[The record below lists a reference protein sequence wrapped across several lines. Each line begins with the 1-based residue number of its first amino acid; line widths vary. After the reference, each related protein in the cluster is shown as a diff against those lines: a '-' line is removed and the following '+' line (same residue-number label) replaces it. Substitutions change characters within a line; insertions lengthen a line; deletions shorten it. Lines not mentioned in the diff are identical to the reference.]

1 MRFKKNIVFLV
12 LMLFFLAEIVYF
24 SNQKNIVRVDDN
36 IKISFT
42 HSPRFLDTILVNKLL
57 TQNFRGKSVQLKDSL
72 DLNMLEKKLNQI
84 PEIQNAELFVLLKGQ
99 LSVSITERIPTFKIN
114 SIPSFYADASGVT
127 FPFVKVENNQLPVF
141 EADTIDASIINA
153 AIIIERLKTDT
164 FIKSE
169 LKTLYLEGDSYHL
182 KLKSYPFEIVL
193 GNENALNEKIEKLK
207 VFCAFQNIQDS
218 LINYKK
224 INLTYTNQVVATTL

>member
-72 DLNMLEKKLNQI
+72 DLNMLEKQLNQI
-84 PEIQNAELFVLLKGQ
+84 AEIQNAEVFVLPKGQ
-99 LSVSITERIPTFKIN
+99 VSVSITERIPTLKIN
-114 SIPSFYADASGVT
+114 SVPSFYADASGAI
-127 FPFVKVENNQLPVF
+127 FPFIKVDNNQLPIF
-141 EADTIDASIINA
+141 KTDTIDASIINV
-153 AIIIERLKTDT
+153 AILIERLKKDT
-164 FIKSE
+164 FMKSE
-169 LKTLYLEGDSYHL
+169 LKTLYLDDASYHL
-182 KLKSYPFEIVL
+182 KLKSYPFEIIF

-224 INLTYTNQVVATTL
+224 INLTYINQVVATTL

>member
-84 PEIQNAELFVLLKGQ
+84 PEIQNAELFFLLKGQ

-182 KLKSYPFEIVL
+182 KLKSYPFEIAL

-224 INLTYTNQVVATTL
+224 INLTYINQVVATTL

>member
-24 SNQKNIVRVDDN
+24 SNKKNIVRVVDN

-84 PEIQNAELFVLLKGQ
+84 PEIQNAELFVLPKGQ

-127 FPFVKVENNQLPVF
+127 FPFVKVDNNQLPVF
-141 EADTIDASIINA
+141 KTDTIDASIIDV
-153 AIIIERLKTDT
+153 AILIERLKIDA

-169 LKTLYLEGDSYHL
+169 LKTLYLVGTSYHL
-182 KLKSYPFEIVL
+182 KLKSYPFEVVL

-218 LINYKK
+218 LTNYQK

>member
-1 MRFKKNIVFLV
+1 MRFKKNIIFLV
-12 LMLFFLAEIVYF
+12 LMLFLLAEIVYF
-24 SNQKNIVRVDDN
+24 SNQKNIVRVVDN
-36 IKISFT
+36 VKISFT

-57 TQNFRGKSVQLKDSL
+57 TQNFTGKSVQLKESL

-84 PEIQNAELFVLLKGQ
+84 PEIQNAELFVLPKGQ

-141 EADTIDASIINA
+141 EAETIDASIINA

-193 GNENALNEKIEKLK
+193 GNENALNEKIKKLK

>member
-84 PEIQNAELFVLLKGQ
+84 PEIQNAELFFLLKGQ

-127 FPFVKVENNQLPVF
+127 FPFVKFENNQLPVF

>member
-24 SNQKNIVRVDDN
+24 SNQKNIVRVVDN

-42 HSPRFLDTILVNKLL
+42 HSPSFLDTILVNKLL

-84 PEIQNAELFVLLKGQ
+84 PEIQNAELFVLPKGQ

>member
-72 DLNMLEKKLNQI
+72 DLNMLEKQLNQI
-84 PEIQNAELFVLLKGQ
+84 AEIQNAEVFVLPKGQ
-99 LSVSITERIPTFKIN
+99 VSVSITERIPTLKIN
-114 SIPSFYADASGVT
+114 SIPSFYADASGAI
-127 FPFVKVENNQLPVF
+127 FPFIKVDNNQLPIF
-141 EADTIDASIINA
+141 KTDTIDASIINV
-153 AIIIERLKTDT
+153 AILIERLKKDT
-164 FIKSE
+164 FMKSE
-169 LKTLYLEGDSYHL
+169 LKTLYLDDASYHL
-182 KLKSYPFEIVL
+182 KLKSYPFEIIF

-224 INLTYTNQVVATTL
+224 INLTYINQVVATTL

>member
-1 MRFKKNIVFLV
+1 MRFKKNIFFLV

-24 SNQKNIVRVDDN
+24 SNQKNIVRVVDN

-193 GNENALNEKIEKLK
+193 GNEIALNEKIEKLK

>member
-1 MRFKKNIVFLV
+1 MRFKKNIIFLV
-12 LMLFFLAEIVYF
+12 LMLFLLAEIVYF
-24 SNQKNIVRVDDN
+24 SNQKNIVRVVDN

>member
-1 MRFKKNIVFLV
+1 MRFKKNIFFLV

-224 INLTYTNQVVATTL
+224 INLTYINQVVATTL

>member
-1 MRFKKNIVFLV
+1 MRFKKNIFFLV

-127 FPFVKVENNQLPVF
+127 FPFVKVENSQLPVF

-193 GNENALNEKIEKLK
+193 GNENALNKKIEKLK

>member
-1 MRFKKNIVFLV
+1 MRFKKNIIFVV
-12 LMLFFLAEIVYF
+12 LMLFLLAEIVYF
-24 SNQKNIVRVDDN
+24 SNQKNIVRVVDN
-36 IKISFT
+36 VKISFT

-57 TQNFRGKSVQLKDSL
+57 TQNFTGKSVQLKESL

-84 PEIQNAELFVLLKGQ
+84 PEIQNAELFVLPKGQ

-141 EADTIDASIINA
+141 EAETIDASIINA

-224 INLTYTNQVVATTL
+224 INLTYTKQVVATTL

>member
-24 SNQKNIVRVDDN
+24 SNQKNIVRVVDN

-42 HSPRFLDTILVNKLL
+42 HSPSFLDTILVNKLL

>member
-1 MRFKKNIVFLV
+1 MKLKTNIIFLI
-12 LMLFFLAEIVYF
+12 LMLFSLVGIVYF
-24 SNQKNIVRVDDN
+24 SNQKNNVRAVN
-36 IKISFT
+36 NVKISFT

-57 TQNFRGKSVQLKDSL
+57 TQNFREKSVQLIDSL

-84 PEIQNAELFVLLKGQ
+84 TEIQNAELFVLPKGQ

-114 SIPSFYADASGVT
+114 STPSFYADASGVT

-141 EADTIDASIINA
+141 ETDTIDASIINV
-153 AIIIERLKTDT
+153 AILIERLKSDA

-169 LKTLYLEGDSYHL
+169 LKILYIDGDSYHF

-193 GNENALNEKIEKLK
+193 GNENSLNEKIEKLK

>member
-1 MRFKKNIVFLV
+1 MRFKKNIFFLV

-24 SNQKNIVRVDDN
+24 SNQKNIVRVVDN

-42 HSPRFLDTILVNKLL
+42 HFPRFLDTILVNKLL

-127 FPFVKVENNQLPVF
+127 FPFVKFENNQLPVF

-224 INLTYTNQVVATTL
+224 INLTYINQVVATTL

>member
-1 MRFKKNIVFLV
+1 MRFKKNIFFLV

-84 PEIQNAELFVLLKGQ
+84 PEIQNAELFFLLKGQ

>member
-24 SNQKNIVRVDDN
+24 SNQKNIVRVVDN
-36 IKISFT
+36 VKISFT

-72 DLNMLEKKLNQI
+72 DLSMLEKKLNQI
-84 PEIQNAELFVLLKGQ
+84 PEIQNAELFFLLKGQ

-127 FPFVKVENNQLPVF
+127 FPFVKFENNQLPVF

-224 INLTYTNQVVATTL
+224 INLTYINQVVATTL

>member
-1 MRFKKNIVFLV
+1 MRFKKNIIFLV
-12 LMLFFLAEIVYF
+12 LMLFLLAEIVYF
-24 SNQKNIVRVDDN
+24 SNQKNIVRVVDN
-36 IKISFT
+36 VKISFT

-57 TQNFRGKSVQLKDSL
+57 TQNFTGKSVQLKESL

-84 PEIQNAELFVLLKGQ
+84 PEIQNAELFVLPKGQ

-141 EADTIDASIINA
+141 EADTIDVSIINA

-193 GNENALNEKIEKLK
+193 GNENALSEKIEKLK

>member
-72 DLNMLEKKLNQI
+72 DLNMLEKQLNQI
-84 PEIQNAELFVLLKGQ
+84 AEIQNAEVFVLPKGQ
-99 LSVSITERIPTFKIN
+99 VSVSIRERIPTLKIN
-114 SIPSFYADASGVT
+114 SIPSFYADASGAI
-127 FPFVKVENNQLPVF
+127 FPFIKVDNNQLPIF
-141 EADTIDASIINA
+141 KTDTIDASIINV
-153 AIIIERLKTDT
+153 AILIERLKKDT
-164 FIKSE
+164 FMKSE
-169 LKTLYLEGDSYHL
+169 LKTLYLDDASYHL
-182 KLKSYPFEIVL
+182 KLKSYPFEIIF

-218 LINYKK
+218 LINYQK
-224 INLTYTNQVVATTL
+224 INLTYSNQVVATTL

>member
-1 MRFKKNIVFLV
+1 MKIKNDIVFLV
-12 LMLFFLAEIVYF
+12 LMLFFLVSIVSF
-24 SNQKNIVRVDDN
+24 SHQKNMVRVVDE

-42 HSPRFLDTILVNKLL
+42 HFPRFLDTILVNKLL

-84 PEIQNAELFVLLKGQ
+84 PEIQNAELFVSPKGQ

-141 EADTIDASIINA
+141 EADTFDASIINA

-169 LKTLYLEGDSYHL
+169 LKTLYLEGNSYHL

-193 GNENALNEKIEKLK
+193 GNEKALNEKIEKLK

>member
-24 SNQKNIVRVDDN
+24 SNQKNIVRVVDN
-36 IKISFT
+36 VKISFT

-57 TQNFRGKSVQLKDSL
+57 TQNFREKSVQLIDSL

-84 PEIQNAELFVLLKGQ
+84 TEIQNAELFVLPKGQ

-127 FPFVKVENNQLPVF
+127 FPFVKFENNQLPVF

-224 INLTYTNQVVATTL
+224 INLTYINQVVATTL

>member
-1 MRFKKNIVFLV
+1 MRFKKNIIFLV
-12 LMLFFLAEIVYF
+12 LMLFLLAEIVYF

>member
-24 SNQKNIVRVDDN
+24 SNQKNIVRVVDN
-36 IKISFT
+36 VKISFT

-84 PEIQNAELFVLLKGQ
+84 PEIQNAELFVLPKGQ

>member
-1 MRFKKNIVFLV
+1 MRFKKNIIFLV
-12 LMLFFLAEIVYF
+12 LMLFLLAEIVYF
-24 SNQKNIVRVDDN
+24 SNQKNIVRVVDN
-36 IKISFT
+36 VKISFT

-57 TQNFRGKSVQLKDSL
+57 TQNFTGKSVQLKESL

-84 PEIQNAELFVLLKGQ
+84 PEIQNAELFVLPKGQ

-141 EADTIDASIINA
+141 EADTIDVSIINA

>member
-84 PEIQNAELFVLLKGQ
+84 PEIQNAELFVLPKGQ

-127 FPFVKVENNQLPVF
+127 FPFVKFENNQLPVF

-182 KLKSYPFEIVL
+182 KLKSYPFEIIF

-224 INLTYTNQVVATTL
+224 INLTYINQVVATTL

>member
-24 SNQKNIVRVDDN
+24 SNQKNIVRVVDN

-84 PEIQNAELFVLLKGQ
+84 PEIQNAELFFLLKGQ

-127 FPFVKVENNQLPVF
+127 FPFVKFENNQLPVF

-224 INLTYTNQVVATTL
+224 INLTYINQVVATTL

>member
-24 SNQKNIVRVDDN
+24 SNKKNIVRVVNN

>member
-84 PEIQNAELFVLLKGQ
+84 PEIQNAELFVLPKGQ

-127 FPFVKVENNQLPVF
+127 FPFVKFENNQLPVF

-224 INLTYTNQVVATTL
+224 INLTYINQVVATTL